1 MESQTLFKL
10 PEFLPAVRSPGGKL
24 GHIIPPL
31 GSASAPDTLCK
42 RQCTRIK
49 RILFQHP
56 PLTAQVSVAPHGH
69 DGPQRLII
77 PLRHLAGLLE
87 KHLVHAGLGIRPV
100 NVKPL
105 LSMRFIFLSIL
116 APASFSPQHIN
127 TESLSCGPPGD
138 HTTTSLPFPRICS
151 AIRGIKSFMEMCA
164 SSDPMWKTSRE
175 TGKRP
180 RPRHPSIWKHPSPSA
195 CRSSWPWQRL
205 AVSRHVNLRNH
216 LDIQPGAIIRQILN

>member
-1 MESQTLFKL
+1 MAPPGSRQRPPVSHRQKERLGKMITMESQTLFKL

-87 KHLVHAGLGIRPV
+87 NTWYTPDWESAQ
-100 NVKPL
+100 
-105 LSMRFIFLSIL
+105 SM
-116 APASFSPQHIN
+116 
-127 TESLSCGPPGD
+127 
-138 HTTTSLPFPRICS
+138 
-151 AIRGIKSFMEMCA
+151 
-164 SSDPMWKTSRE
+164 
-175 TGKRP
+175 
-180 RPRHPSIWKHPSPSA
+180 
-195 CRSSWPWQRL
+195 
-205 AVSRHVNLRNH
+205 
-216 LDIQPGAIIRQILN
+216 